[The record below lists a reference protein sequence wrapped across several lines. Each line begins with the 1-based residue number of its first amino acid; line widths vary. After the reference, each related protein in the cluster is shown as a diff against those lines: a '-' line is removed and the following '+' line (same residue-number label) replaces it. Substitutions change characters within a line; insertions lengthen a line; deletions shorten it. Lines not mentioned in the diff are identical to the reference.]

1 MVNPVEGIIPN
12 PDNDFEI
19 AQIGEAPFIA
29 APAVSSVPKIQ
40 FEGNLFEDVL
50 SKAVEALNGVSQ
62 QEIYANQMIDR
73 YTRGEVD
80 MADVMLATSKMNI
93 MVNLAVTVVN
103 SAVTSFKEVTQMQ
116 I

>member
-1 MVNPVEGIIPN
+1 MVDPIGS
-12 PDNDFEI
+12 I
-19 AQIGEAPFIA
+19 AQELGQESFGIENIA
-29 APAVSSVPKIQ
+29 EPQAAVLASPKIQ

-80 MADVMLATSKMNI
+80 MADVMLVTSKMNI

-116 I
+116 V

>member
-1 MVNPVEGIIPN
+1 MVDPIGPITQKLNQE
-12 PDNDFEI
+12 DFTLENV
-19 AQIGEAPFIA
+19 AEPA
-29 APAVSSVPKIQ
+29 ANVAAAPKIQ

-62 QEIYANQMIDR
+62 QEIYANQMIDQ